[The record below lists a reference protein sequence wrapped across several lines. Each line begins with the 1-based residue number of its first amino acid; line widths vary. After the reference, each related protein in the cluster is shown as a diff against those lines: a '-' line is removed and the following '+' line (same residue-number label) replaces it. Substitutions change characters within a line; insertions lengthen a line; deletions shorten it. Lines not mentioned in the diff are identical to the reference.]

1 MPGVLE
7 GLTECNEGRDTDD
20 VVLPWHGNMMVL
32 KVIKENRQ
40 VLKLDDEDIPRSTEI
55 LKRYVNGIS
64 SLIQLSGKDQSR
76 LLRDG
81 SLP

>member
-1 MPGVLE
+1 ME
-7 GLTECNEGRDTDD
+7 GLTECNEGCDTDD

-55 LKRYVNGIS
+55 LKRYVNVIS